1 MSISSIPAEILRA
14 TGEPPIDPPTMWP
27 SLVTV
32 SEYEIITWAKR
43 IKQDDDGSTT
53 YAEVWLDA
61 NAIPHRTGRNVPMM
75 AHHVIPA
82 ATWTHPK
89 PGHDV
94 GRAVVRGDDD
104 VDLRP
109 FGGGGAFT

>member
-61 NAIPHRTGRNVPMM
+61 NAIPHRTGRNPTY
-75 AHHVIPA
+75 P
-82 ATWTHPK
+82 
-89 PGHDV
+89 
-94 GRAVVRGDDD
+94 
-104 VDLRP
+104 
-109 FGGGGAFT
+109 